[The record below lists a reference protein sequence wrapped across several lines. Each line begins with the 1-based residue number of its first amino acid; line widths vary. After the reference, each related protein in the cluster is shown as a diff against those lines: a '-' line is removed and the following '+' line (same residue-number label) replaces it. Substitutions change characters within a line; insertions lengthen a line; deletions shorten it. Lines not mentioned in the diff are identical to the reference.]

1 MKEAV
6 IDISRITRMKLP
18 RLGQRAVLKIAL
30 VILGL
35 AAAWD
40 GFYLVGA
47 DEAGV
52 VLTFGAYTRTAGPGF
67 RLKLPF
73 GETVTKVPVQRQLR
87 QEFGFRTDPLTGV
100 RATGAFADEAT
111 MLTGDLN
118 VAQVEWIVQYR
129 VSDPYAYLYKVRD
142 ADPLLADMS
151 EAAMRQAVGDRTVT
165 EVVTVGREDIE
176 TAVQSQLQQQV
187 DRYQMG
193 IRVQHVVLQNVN
205 PPATV
210 KPAWDEV
217 NQAEQQRDQLINNAR
232 TEYNRAIPRAKG
244 EAAQAVLSAE
254 GYAAD
259 RVNRAEGDASR
270 FRQVV
275 EAYQKAP
282 DVTRRRLYL
291 ETMTRVLSRVGSKV
305 VVDRSATSAVRDVIG
320 DSSLLDPNT
329 LKRIQAGTASASTK
343 GGAQ

>member
-6 IDISRITRMKLP
+6 IDISRLTRMKLP
-18 RLGQRAVLKIAL
+18 RPTQRGWAKIAL
-30 VILGL
+30 VVLGL

-40 GFYLVGA
+40 GFYLVGP

-73 GETVTKVPVQRQLR
+73 GEAVTKVPVQRQLR

-100 RATGAFADEAT
+100 RGTGAFADEAT

-118 VAQVEWIVQYR
+118 VAQVDWIVQYR

-165 EVVTVGREDIE
+165 EVVTIGREDIE
-176 TAVQSQLQQQV
+176 AAVQAQLQQQV

-193 IRVQHVVLQNVN
+193 IRVQHVVLQNVS
-205 PPATV
+205 PPAAV

-254 GYAAD
+254 GYTAN
-259 RVNRAEGDASR
+259 RVNRAEGDAAR
-270 FRQVV
+270 FRQLV

-320 DSSLLDPNT
+320 DSSLLDPAT
-329 LKRIQAGTASASTK
+329 LKRVPPGPASASTK